1 MNSEDRVQALRDT
14 LKRTAKI
21 ATLLSDDGIKI
32 RLLDFHTDSNGW
44 FDRVKTPAEV
54 TQRMDTVTYP
64 GPYSF
69 GTPLGTQV
77 DAKVLV
83 PLIVQMAERRQ
94 LSKPVIVVII
104 TDGEVRY
111 TTHQN
116 CHS

>member
-14 LKRTAKI
+14 LKRTAMI

-32 RLLDFHTDSNGW
+32 RLLDSHTDSDGW
-44 FDRVKTPAEV
+44 FDHVKIPAEV
-54 TQRMDTVTYP
+54 TQRMDTATYP
-64 GPYSF
+64 GPYKF
-69 GTPLGTQV
+69 GTPLGTQEH
-77 DAKVLV
+77 AKVLT
-83 PLIVQMAERRQ
+83 PLIVQMAQRRQ

-111 TTHQN
+111 IIHQH